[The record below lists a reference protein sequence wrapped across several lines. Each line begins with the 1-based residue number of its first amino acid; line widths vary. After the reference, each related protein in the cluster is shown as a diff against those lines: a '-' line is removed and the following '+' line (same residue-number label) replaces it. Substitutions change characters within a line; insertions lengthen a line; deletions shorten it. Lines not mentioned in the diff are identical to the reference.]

1 MVESYVYERDF
12 GCEACP
18 PILIKRTILADLS
31 TKVNHDHI
39 RGMGAKSEEVV
50 EFKALARRLGSLRQ
64 FEEKRVG
71 LFGSRSRLGQVA
83 QSIGT
88 YAAPGNISPARS
100 PIRSGIARALTPGG
114 RRGRGI
120 PGRGRTARCPEGYQY
135 GGRFTDNE
143 FTTCGQQLFD
153 MPSDLGET
161 ISQIRRRAAAR
172 TPAPEGST
180 TEPRAISSGSS
191 GRSVVNPRAPQIPR
205 VAQKTNK
212 QARSKSEEQIVKGMS
227 PKGVEAAR
235 LVRRDG
241 FILEP
246 VVSAQVLRTIPDNRD
261 MVEAT
266 YLLTARS
273 KNDIGGQE
281 LGLLSNT
288 GITKLTYVLPGG
300 STLELEK
307 VRNLTTGERRKLGRT
322 VNKGIKT
329 SNDSDSAARL
339 KFVSDETGD
348 GIQYR
353 ENLSGGKTIDQI
365 LSSGGKAPKKAPAPK
380 EETEEVTD
388 IAQAARIIRDGGPLS
403 AIAPSILQEALTKAN
418 MFKRDNG
425 LYETNRA
432 GTYRMQKSNGKG
444 DHISASFAAEMQS
457 YLGLN
462 SPDIAP
468 VGKGDKKNYLVEV
481 ADSAIEGATLQKD
494 VKLSDIPTTEMASM
508 LVSDIISDITDRK
521 SNSIAV
527 LKKDDEMLA
536 FPDISKSELI
546 NLSEVSVTE
555 RTKAR
560 IRDFRSVSGNGLY
573 SKYYRELKEDQQRLM
588 QQQIAELIERARE
601 FNFTKFRDRLYR
613 DGELSGA
620 EKVHLNIIQ
629 KIVENRVD
637 VLRQSRE
644 QLMEVLGGKK

>member
-1 MVESYVYERDF
+1 
-12 GCEACP
+12 
-18 PILIKRTILADLS
+18 
-31 TKVNHDHI
+31 
-39 RGMGAKSEEVV
+39 
-50 EFKALARRLGSLRQ
+50 
-64 FEEKRVG
+64 
-71 LFGSRSRLGQVA
+71 
-83 QSIGT
+83 
-88 YAAPGNISPARS
+88 
-100 PIRSGIARALTPGG
+100 
-114 RRGRGI
+114 
-120 PGRGRTARCPEGYQY
+120 
-135 GGRFTDNE
+135 
-143 FTTCGQQLFD
+143 
-153 MPSDLGET
+153 
-161 ISQIRRRAAAR
+161 
-172 TPAPEGST
+172 
-180 TEPRAISSGSS
+180 
-191 GRSVVNPRAPQIPR
+191 
-205 VAQKTNK
+205 
-212 QARSKSEEQIVKGMS
+212 
-227 PKGVEAAR
+227 
-235 LVRRDG
+235 
-241 FILEP
+241 
-246 VVSAQVLRTIPDNRD
+246 
-261 MVEAT
+261 
-266 YLLTARS
+266 
-273 KNDIGGQE
+273 
-281 LGLLSNT
+281 
-288 GITKLTYVLPGG
+288 
-300 STLELEK
+300 
-307 VRNLTTGERRKLGRT
+307 
-322 VNKGIKT
+322 
-329 SNDSDSAARL
+329 
-339 KFVSDETGD
+339 
-348 GIQYR
+348 
-353 ENLSGGKTIDQI
+353 
-365 LSSGGKAPKKAPAPK
+365 
-380 EETEEVTD
+380 
-388 IAQAARIIRDGGPLS
+388 
-403 AIAPSILQEALTKAN
+403 
-418 MFKRDNG
+418 
-425 LYETNRA
+425 
-432 GTYRMQKSNGKG
+432 
-444 DHISASFAAEMQS
+444 MQS

>member
-1 MVESYVYERDF
+1 
-12 GCEACP
+12 
-18 PILIKRTILADLS
+18 
-31 TKVNHDHI
+31 
-39 RGMGAKSEEVV
+39 
-50 EFKALARRLGSLRQ
+50 
-64 FEEKRVG
+64 
-71 LFGSRSRLGQVA
+71 
-83 QSIGT
+83 
-88 YAAPGNISPARS
+88 
-100 PIRSGIARALTPGG
+100 
-114 RRGRGI
+114 
-120 PGRGRTARCPEGYQY
+120 
-135 GGRFTDNE
+135 
-143 FTTCGQQLFD
+143 
-153 MPSDLGET
+153 
-161 ISQIRRRAAAR
+161 
-172 TPAPEGST
+172 
-180 TEPRAISSGSS
+180 
-191 GRSVVNPRAPQIPR
+191 
-205 VAQKTNK
+205 
-212 QARSKSEEQIVKGMS
+212 
-227 PKGVEAAR
+227 
-235 LVRRDG
+235 
-241 FILEP
+241 
-246 VVSAQVLRTIPDNRD
+246 
-261 MVEAT
+261 
-266 YLLTARS
+266 
-273 KNDIGGQE
+273 
-281 LGLLSNT
+281 
-288 GITKLTYVLPGG
+288 
-300 STLELEK
+300 
-307 VRNLTTGERRKLGRT
+307 
-322 VNKGIKT
+322 
-329 SNDSDSAARL
+329 L

-432 GTYRMQKSNGKG
+432 GTYRMQKSAGKG

-613 DGELSGA
+613 DGELSTA

>member
-120 PGRGRTARCPEGYQY
+120 PGRGRTARCPERYQY

-481 ADSAIEGATLQKD
+481 ADSVIEGATLQKD